1 MTKTVISVLLTLV
14 ILNAAARMGQA
25 AFSYYQLKDEAQ
37 QLITFG
43 ARNTPAELQ
52 ERILLHAEELDLPV
66 EPDDVIVSRDGERT
80 YADVYYTQP
89 VEVFPAVS
97 VPVQLSFSVDSF
109 AVPGAAPRP
118 PSQ

>member
-1 MTKTVISVLLTLV
+1 MIKTVISVLLTLV

-25 AFSYYQLKDEAQ
+25 AFSYYQLKDETQ
-37 QLITFG
+37 RLITFG
-43 ARNTPAELQ
+43 ARNTTAELQ
-52 ERILLHAEELDLPV
+52 QRILLHAEELELLL
-66 EPDDVIVSRDGERT
+66 EPEDVIVSRDEART

-109 AVPGAAPRP
+109 VVPGAAALPPR
-118 PSQ
+118 